1 LSDRSRAANALAI
14 MMTDVVGSTALRRSR
29 GDRDADEI
37 LGLQAAIVRDE
48 VRTLG
53 GHVSNSLGDGFLI
66 SFPSTV
72 AAVRAAVA
80 IQQALQEH
88 NATDAQRAVQIRIGI
103 HAGPVS
109 ERDND
114 LQGQTVNAVSRVV
127 DKAVGGQIL
136 TSDEV
141 RKHAESLVEWSFLD
155 SGLFLAARVSGALAA
170 LRSVLERY
178 LSGCP
183 AQRDAGADGVR
194 RARGG
199 AGQPAPAGRRRTRW
213 PRRPGASRRRARRRR
228 VTAGG

>member
-48 VRTLG
+48 VRPLG
-53 GHVSNSLGDGFLI
+53 GHVSKSLGDGFLI
-66 SFPSTV
+66 SFSSTV

-103 HAGPVS
+103 HAGPVT

-127 DKAVGGQIL
+127 DKAVSGQIL

-141 RKHAESLVEWSFLD
+141 RKHAEPLVEWSFLD
-155 SGLFLAARVSGALAA
+155 SGLFWLRGFPERWRLYEVSWSDTSM
-170 LRSVLERY
+170 SVR
-178 LSGCP
+178 P
-183 AQRDAGADGVR
+183 R
-194 RARGG
+194 RCRC
-199 AGQPAPAGRRRTRW
+199 GRRSSSERW
-213 PRRPGASRRRARRRR
+213 SGPAC
-228 VTAGG
+228 AGW